1 MKIIGFQPSFWWFIG
16 FLPSPVNTKQISGMI
31 MGCLP
36 STNCYQV
43 VSGIS
48 HQNMLR
54 LCKVCNGVFFMKAWV
69 YFWVDFGEIA
79 SWVYD
84 VFYTQHSDRHQL
96 GIHAYRLAVCGIKP
110 CHFEI
115 TEAISILIET
125 IKSDIRWYQPNTL
138 WSWKRYHITHHS
150 LQSLSGLSWLDAYQ
164 WATPFCC
171 KIYLHKKKTSDGY
184 GLQPIYFPRT
194 SNHSIDA
201 FISA

>member
-1 MKIIGFQPSFWWFIG
+1 VDGCEILHQSIGCLSHENHRVSTILLVVYRIIG
-16 FLPSPVNTKQISGMI
+16 FLPSTVNTKQISGMI

-36 STNCYQV
+36 STDCYQV

-96 GIHAYRLAVCGIKP
+96 GIHAYRLAICGIKP

-115 TEAISILIET
+115 TEAISIWIET
-125 IKSDIRWYQPNTL
+125 IKSDIR
-138 WSWKRYHITHHS
+138 
-150 LQSLSGLSWLDAYQ
+150 
-164 WATPFCC
+164 
-171 KIYLHKKKTSDGY
+171 
-184 GLQPIYFPRT
+184 
-194 SNHSIDA
+194 
-201 FISA
+201 